1 MASPVPMRERDYE
14 AEEDARS
21 LARAMVIKADPE
33 RLKKAK
39 SAAKRILKEKRDDVK
54 EQKEECDALRKIS
67 GGKYKNMAEARDAAK
82 EDYKNG

>member
-1 MASPVPMRERDYE
+1 MVDAVPTSEHNWE
-14 AEEDARS
+14 AEQDARS

-33 RLKKAK
+33 RMKKAK